1 MNVIEAW
8 LADLREVLRGEPA
21 AVSDVRIGVFYTA
34 VALGTGETGVA
45 FTPRDQ
51 ADTVCCPRS
60 AAAAPQAGRLAG
72 QDAWALAR
80 EAAETNSLRRA
91 VGGAVLN
98 GLSGP
103 PP

>member
-8 LADLREVLRGEPA
+8 LADLRAVLHGEPA

-80 EAAETNSLRRA
+80 EAAETNSPRPPG
-91 VGGAVLN
+91 GGAGPN
-98 GLSGP
+98 P
-103 PP
+103 PPG